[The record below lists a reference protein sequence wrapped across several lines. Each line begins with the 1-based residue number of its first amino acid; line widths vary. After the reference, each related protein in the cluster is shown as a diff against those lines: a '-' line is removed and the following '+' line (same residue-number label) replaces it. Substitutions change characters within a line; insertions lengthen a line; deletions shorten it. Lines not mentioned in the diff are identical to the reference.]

1 MGGFS
6 RSPGCNSMALHLH
19 NTLTGR
25 DEEFT
30 PLTPGKVG
38 MYVCGVTVYDRSHVG
53 HARALVTFDV
63 IYRYLRFL
71 GYDVSFVRNF
81 TDVDDKI
88 INRANERGIS
98 AQELSETYIREFG
111 EDMRALGCLSPTVE
125 PRATRHIPDM
135 IGLIQDLE
143 NKGLAYA
150 VGGDVYYAV
159 DRFAAY
165 GKLSHRQ
172 LEDML
177 AGARVEV
184 DERKRHAL
192 DFALWKASKPGE
204 PEWDSPWGKGRPGW
218 HIECSAMSSRYLGQ
232 PFDIHGGGADLI
244 FPHHENEIAQ
254 SEGAKDRPFARYWL
268 HNGMVT
274 VEHEKMSKS
283 LGNFLTIG
291 QVLESRAAE
300 VLRVVLLSTQYRMP
314 LDFSDQKM
322 DEAEK
327 SLRRVYQTLARLDEA
342 LGPDAERERARNRTA
357 DQATDSPVLSRFQDA
372 MDDDCNTPRAL
383 GVVFEAIREAN
394 RRLDAGQLDTLSQ
407 VRQDLTTIGGVL
419 GMLQEAPGEF
429 LRRVQQE
436 GLATTGLTPQAIE
449 QLIADRAAARKDK
462 DFKKADAIRDQLQA
476 QGIMLKDS
484 PTGTTWTV
492 ESSPSVRS

>member
-1 MGGFS
+1 
-6 RSPGCNSMALHLH
+6 MALRFH
-19 NTLTGR
+19 NTLTGK
-25 DEEFT
+25 DEAFT

-38 MYVCGVTVYDRSHVG
+38 MYVCGVTVYDRSHIG

-71 GYDVSFVRNF
+71 GYDVTFVRNF

-98 AQELSETYIREFG
+98 AQELSQLYIREFG
-111 EDMRALGCLSPTVE
+111 EDMRALGCLPPTTE
-125 PRATRHIPDM
+125 PLATQHIPDM
-135 IGLIQDLE
+135 IGLIQELE
-143 NKGLAYA
+143 TKGIAYA
-150 VGGDVYYAV
+150 VEGDVYYAV
-159 DRFAAY
+159 DRFRDY

-172 LEDML
+172 LEDMM

-184 DERKRHAL
+184 DERKHHPM
-192 DFALWKASKPGE
+192 DFALWKSSKPGE

-254 SEGAKDRPFARYWL
+254 SEGAQDCALARYWL

-283 LGNFLTIG
+283 LGNFLTISE
-291 QVLESRAAE
+291 VLADRKSE
-300 VLRVVLLSTQYRMP
+300 VLRMVLLSTQYRMP
-314 LDFSDQKM
+314 LDFSTQKL

-327 SLRRVYQTLARLDEA
+327 GLRRVYETLARIDAALPTEAPNQMDQIDQVGSAASEVANSSVLDRF
-342 LGPDAERERARNRTA
+342 RE
-357 DQATDSPVLSRFQDA
+357 A

-383 GVVFEAIREAN
+383 GVVFETIREAN
-394 RRLDAGQLDTLSQ
+394 RALDAGQLDSLPQ
-407 VRQDLTTIGGVL
+407 IRHGLARIGNVIGL
-419 GMLQEAPGEF
+419 LQESPEDF
-429 LRRVQQE
+429 LQRMKEE
-436 GLATTGLTPQAIE
+436 GLTGASLAPEDIE
-449 QLIADRAAARKDK
+449 QLIADRAAARKAR
-462 DFKKADAIRDQLQA
+462 DFQKADEIRDQLQA
-476 QGIMLKDS
+476 QGIVLKDS
-484 PTGTTWTV
+484 ATGTSWTM
-492 ESSPSVRS
+492 E